1 MSFIWPSMLLALFA
15 VPLLVYG
22 YLLLLGRRTKLQ
34 SELGTMGLA
43 QTRAGRSLGWK
54 RHVPP
59 VLFLLGITLLIFG
72 LARPQATL
80 DLPRREGTVILAFDT
95 SNSMKA
101 KDLQPTR
108 MAAAKKAVRSFVA
121 NQPSTI
127 KIGVVAFSN
136 SGFIVQQPTRSK
148 QEVLD
153 AIKRLGPRGGTSL
166 GQAIVTSLNAIAGKP
181 LSIDQKALQ
190 SGAPQPRVRFL
201 GSAAVVLLS
210 DGENTSRLDPL
221 AVAPVAAQAGVRIFP
236 IGVGSANGAV
246 VDVGGF
252 RVATTLDA
260 ELLRGIAQRS
270 GGKYFRAQDAAT
282 LDQIYR
288 TIDLQL
294 TVNGRKTEI
303 TAIVAGSGLFLFL
316 VGAALSMRWYGRAL

>member
-22 YLLLLGRRTKLQ
+22 YLLLLRRRANLQ
-34 SELGTMGLA
+34 ADLGTMGVA
-43 QTRAGRSLGWK
+43 QTRSGRALGWK

-80 DLPRREGTVILAFDT
+80 DLPRKQGTVILTFDT

-101 KDLQPTR
+101 KDLKPNRLT
-108 MAAAKKAVRSFVA
+108 AAKHAARTFVEA
-121 NQPSTI
+121 QPSSI

-136 SGFIVQQPTRSK
+136 SGFIVQQPTHTK
-148 QEVLD
+148 QDVLD
-153 AIKRLGPRGGTSL
+153 AITRIGTRGGTSI

-181 LSIDQKALQ
+181 ISIDQKALQ
-190 SGAPQPRVRFL
+190 DGQPQPRVRFL
-201 GSAAVVLLS
+201 GSAVVILLT

-221 AVAPVAAQAGVRIFP
+221 AVAPVAAQAGVRIYP
-236 IGVGSANGAV
+236 IGLGSANGAV
-246 VDVGGF
+246 VDVDGF

-270 GGKYFRAQDAAT
+270 GGKYFRAQDAAS

-288 TIDLQL
+288 NIDLQL

-303 TAIVAGSGLFLFL
+303 TALVAGSGLFLFL
-316 VGAALSMRWYGRAL
+316 AGAALSLRWYGRVL